1 MIMAFIILINMLAA
15 SGCWDYKEVNSLAV
29 VAGLAVDKDMESNK
43 YKIAVEIINLESS
56 KGESKIKS
64 EILHCEGPTIF
75 ESVRNL
81 IKKTG
86 RKLYWSHA
94 KVVIFGEGLARE
106 GIGPALDWIVRDAEV
121 RADMYVIVSREKTA
135 EEILEFKTSIE
146 ELVSF
151 QIAMTMLRRKSTE
164 NYKEED
170 IWHILN
176 DFSEKGMSDV
186 VPAVQRSI
194 FENDAIPV
202 ISGSGVFKKDKLVGW
217 LEGEE
222 TKNVLYVRDEIKDGL
237 LIIENVEG
245 TGNNVVFELEGNKTR
260 VEVDYKNG
268 KLIFSVDVKPQVVI
282 AEINGSKDFIS
293 EKNRDKLAR
302 YADKIIEKRIK
313 GTVEKVK
320 NEYGS
325 DTFKFGNLVERKMP
339 DLWKDVSK
347 NWENELK
354 KAEVNVKVELNITG
368 SATVMEPIKIEE

>member
-56 KGESKIKS
+56 NGESKIKS

-146 ELVSF
+146 DLVSF

-186 VPAVQRSI
+186 VPAVQRSM

-222 TKNVLYVRDEIKDGL
+222 TKDVLYVRDEIKDGL

-268 KLIFSVDVKPQVVI
+268 KLIFNVDVKPQVVI

-368 SATVMEPIKIEE
+368 SATVMKPFKIEE